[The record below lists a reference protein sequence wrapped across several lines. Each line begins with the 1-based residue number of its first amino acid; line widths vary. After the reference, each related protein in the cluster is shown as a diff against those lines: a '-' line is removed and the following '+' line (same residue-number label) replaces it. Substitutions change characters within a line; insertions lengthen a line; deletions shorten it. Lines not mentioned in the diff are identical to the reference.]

1 MFEALTQGHVETYRN
16 EIRYV
21 RKDRSVVSTMLT
33 TSVLRDADGKIRY
46 IISMI
51 ENITEQKNLERQM
64 LEIAAMERQR
74 IGHEL
79 HDGLGQYL
87 AGIAFKVKSLEV
99 ALDAADGV
107 LPEDRKDEVKIIS
120 ALMREALSQTRRLAH
135 GLQPIELEGSGVIA
149 ALSTLA
155 EMSENMFDV
164 DCNFSCNQTRLPLR
178 PEAALALYRIA
189 QEAIHNAVNHG
200 SAKKIRVELSV
211 RNGEVSFTIADDG
224 SGFRL
229 PPLQPAAG
237 SSHILTGGGMGLRIM
252 EYRARA
258 AGGQFEIR
266 TNEPQG
272 TNIVCT
278 FPRAAVLPE
287 HWRD

>member
-1 MFEALTQGHVETYRN
+1 M
-16 EIRYV
+16 
-21 RKDRSVVSTMLT
+21 VSTMLT
-33 TSVLRDADGKIRY
+33 TSAVRGADEKIRY
-46 IISMI
+46 VISMI

-79 HDGLGQYL
+79 HDGLGQFL
-87 AGIAFKVKSLEV
+87 AGVAFKVKALEV
-99 ALDAADGV
+99 ALEASNGAI
-107 LPEDRKDEVKIIS
+107 PSDRKDDVKTLS

-135 GLQPIELEGSGVIA
+135 GLQPIELEGRGVIS

-155 EMSENMFDV
+155 DMSENMFDV
-164 DCNFSCNQTRLPLR
+164 DCHFECNQTHLPLR

-200 SAKKIRVELSV
+200 AAKRIRVELAVDGS
-211 RNGEVSFTIADDG
+211 EVNFSISDDG
-224 SGFRL
+224 KGFRL
-229 PPLQPAAG
+229 PPPAPTVVND
-237 SSHILTGGGMGLRIM
+237 SSHVLTGGGMGLRIM

-258 AGGQFEIR
+258 AGGQFEIKPNAPR
-266 TNEPQG
+266 G
-272 TNIVCT
+272 TNVICT
-278 FPRAAVLPE
+278 FPRTAVLPE